1 MTQLYLDQKIK
12 KVKKVRR
19 SLRIRLEILLF
30 HEIRA
35 ESFYNIKNG
44 SSITTSK
51 SLSKNLSNENK
62 HTLCF
67 KRIGI
72 LIHVLSWTQN
82 KHQCTAVQCLFSLL
96 RCFNEFFDVTN
107 ANLFLTLEK
116 DSAFINPLVVT
127 SLTDLL
133 KSRGGMICP
142 PAPDSAG
149 PGINRALLK
158 ITVLEITH
166 GIKKHTVPENGC
178 DFRMSTY
185 DVY

>member
-67 KRIGI
+67 QRIVI
-72 LIHVLSWTQN
+72 LIYLLSWRQQ
-82 KHQCTAVQCLFSLL
+82 KHQCLFSLL
-96 RCFNEFFDVTN
+96 RFFDKLFDVINDN
-107 ANLFLTLEK
+107 AFLTLQK
-116 DSAFINPLVVT
+116 T
-127 SLTDLL
+127 
-133 KSRGGMICP
+133 
-142 PAPDSAG
+142 
-149 PGINRALLK
+149 PGIETSIDQVAAVIFAKLTKVSDQFTKLS
-158 ITVLEITH
+158 H
-166 GIKKHTVPENGC
+166 
-178 DFRMSTY
+178 
-185 DVY
+185 